1 MTNDDLNSL
10 VARKK
15 HGEAGIGGLILER
28 IAKDVYKRPRLYGF
42 RSEDDV
48 GEVFEHYW
56 TRISGLVDR
65 YEDIGCGFEAF
76 LISSIRYMALSI
88 RRQKAWN
95 HDKDGFLDDDAKSE
109 FRSCP
114 DQRGPSGGFR
124 RPARAA
130 AFPNRDDHGVIATA
144 FRRRMLF
151 LCVKCANSIDDTQ
164 AAAIA
169 GAVGLDE
176 DHLLSTLTI
185 ARASGL
191 GIRRRSAS
199 RRRGRDAAWL
209 RMGASSRRLAREVD
223 TDTRRYISEAIDR
236 DRGLYTRAI
245 LHISRSSRMISNKA
259 VSELLGVPKGTVD
272 CGVGR
277 IMRRYSDLYEERLAR

>member
-1 MTNDDLNSL
+1 MANNDLNSL

-15 HGEAGIGGLILER
+15 RGEAGVGGLILER
-28 IAKDVYKRPRLYGF
+28 IAKDVYARPGLYGF
-42 RSEDDV
+42 KSEDDV

-76 LISSIRYMALSI
+76 LISTFRYMALSI
-88 RRQKAWN
+88 KRQKAAT

-109 FRSCP
+109 CRST
-114 DQRGPSGGFR
+114 QEARS
-124 RPARAA
+124 PAVRARSRA
-130 AFPNRDDHGVIATA
+130 RVSAFPSRDDRGIVATA
-144 FRRRMLF
+144 FRRRILV
-151 LCVKCANSIDDTQ
+151 LCVKCANDIDDTQ
-164 AAAIA
+164 AGAIA
-169 GAVGLDE
+169 EAIGLDE
-176 DHLLSTLTI
+176 DRLLSTLAM

-223 TDTRRYISEAIDR
+223 EDTRRYLSEAIDR
-236 DRGLYTRAI
+236 DRVLYRRAI
-245 LHISRSSRMISNKA
+245 RNISRSSRMVSNKA
-259 VSELLGVPKGTVD
+259 VAELLGIPQGTVD

-277 IMRRYSDLYEERLAR
+277 IMKKYSDLYK